1 MAGTPEAYVLSHRA
15 GWGTEFQGSRPYD
28 QGKLFQGTQEHAL
41 VGPRVRWQPAP
52 SHPLLQ
58 APVAL
63 PPRLA
68 TTPLPDPIASQASAT
83 SSPWGPVTWASACR
97 TQRCPLRPRRVPTPA
112 PLHPQSLAG
121 PTALSAAAPPLQTLL
136 PGLRDPFKLQ
146 VWFGD
151 PHNPP

>member
-15 GWGTEFQGSRPYD
+15 GWGTEFQGSRPYN

-41 VGPRVRWQPAP
+41 VGPGVCGSPRPPILSSRPRWPCRHVWPPHRSLTP
-52 SHPLLQ
+52 SRPR
-58 APVAL
+58 PL
-63 PPRLA
+63 PPAAHGAL
-68 TTPLPDPIASQASAT
+68 
-83 SSPWGPVTWASACR
+83 SPGPQHAGRSGVPYAPAG
-97 TQRCPLRPRRVPTPA
+97 VPTPA

>member
-28 QGKLFQGTQEHAL
+28 QGKLFQGTQEHVP
-41 VGPRVRWQPAP
+41 VGPGVRWQPAP

-68 TTPLPDPIASQASAT
+68 TTPLPDPIPSQASAT
-83 SSPWGPVTWASACR
+83 SSPWGLSPGPQHAGRSSVPYAPAG
-97 TQRCPLRPRRVPTPA
+97 VPTPA